1 MENTK
6 PDAFDADIKN
16 NSLAISSD
24 EKIAIVSNSGI
35 DKIKVYNLETK
46 SEIGE
51 LDEFVTPRHI
61 AFSENGKYFYISD
74 SSYGLI
80 REFETETLKEVRS
93 FDVGKGVFGFTLTN
107 RGDMIFANNQDQS
120 TVTVINLG
128 TGKIEKV
135 IEGFSQPRQG
145 IVVDSNDEFVY
156 VTNFE
161 GNDVRVINTETLEI
175 EKTLSGIPSIR
186 AILVDTENNLLY
198 GASSSENTINV
209 VDINT
214 GEVLKSIPVG
224 QEPYGAALS
233 PDKTVILSGEK

>member
-6 PDAFDADIKN
+6 LDAFDADIKN

-80 REFETETLKEVRS
+80 REFETETLKKLAS
-93 FDVGKGVFGFTLTN
+93 FIQFSIFGL
-107 RGDMIFANNQDQS
+107 R
-120 TVTVINLG
+120 
-128 TGKIEKV
+128 
-135 IEGFSQPRQG
+135 
-145 IVVDSNDEFVY
+145 
-156 VTNFE
+156 
-161 GNDVRVINTETLEI
+161 
-175 EKTLSGIPSIR
+175 
-186 AILVDTENNLLY
+186 
-198 GASSSENTINV
+198 
-209 VDINT
+209 
-214 GEVLKSIPVG
+214 
-224 QEPYGAALS
+224 
-233 PDKTVILSGEK
+233 